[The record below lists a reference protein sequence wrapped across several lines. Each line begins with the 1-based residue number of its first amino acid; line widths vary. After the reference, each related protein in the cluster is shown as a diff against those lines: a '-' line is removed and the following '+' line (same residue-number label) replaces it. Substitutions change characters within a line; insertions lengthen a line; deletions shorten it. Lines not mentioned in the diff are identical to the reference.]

1 MARSVC
7 QDDPRPF
14 KERLNDAFAALQAG
28 TTLRCECD
36 NPDCPAS
43 TIDGPTPNIV
53 IHVITTEEA
62 LARAQAGQ
70 AEAQAA
76 ADSGTQHDGSAAAA
90 PEAVSGDAEPESG
103 GHCDE
108 SNAAAFAGVEAGSAA
123 QEESAVAVP
132 EESKAVSSSADCKPV
147 HIDPIDEK
155 PVVDEPE
162 TGDPTPDAPAVPTPT
177 PAVAYLFGAG
187 VLTPAA
193 LPTLLGRARVRPIT
207 HRR

>member
-1 MARSVC
+1 M
-7 QDDPRPF
+7 
-14 KERLNDAFAALQAG
+14 
-28 TTLRCECD
+28 
-36 NPDCPAS
+36 
-43 TIDGPTPNIV
+43 
-53 IHVITTEEA
+53 
-62 LARAQAGQ
+62 
-70 AEAQAA
+70 
-76 ADSGTQHDGSAAAA
+76 
-90 PEAVSGDAEPESG
+90 
-103 GHCDE
+103 
-108 SNAAAFAGVEAGSAA
+108 
-123 QEESAVAVP
+123 AVP

-207 HRR
+207 HPGDAPPEMQYRPSAAGAGLRALPGPDLPLPRLRQTRLRL